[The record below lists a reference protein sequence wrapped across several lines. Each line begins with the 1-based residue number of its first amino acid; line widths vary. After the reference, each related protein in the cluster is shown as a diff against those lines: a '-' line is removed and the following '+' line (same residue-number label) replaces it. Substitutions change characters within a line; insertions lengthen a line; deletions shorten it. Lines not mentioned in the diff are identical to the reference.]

1 MAHDR
6 GPRPPAEAPA
16 TKLQSVHDQLKDL
29 IESLRE
35 QRERHAREAPVPQAP
50 AAAPAS
56 PASPSPEPAPE
67 VLDLQKRRL
76 AADLAEAHA
85 RIDRLAAEEARLRQ
99 KLAELD
105 REHRRLSDDYV
116 AVEEQNTELAS
127 LLVALERLHESADRR
142 DALAAVQEIV
152 VNLVGSEEL
161 GIYQLDTSGGLELA
175 HGFGLAEARPDRL
188 PPGAGTV
195 GRVAASGITY
205 VTGRG
210 EASEDPDL
218 TAAIP
223 LRAGGGRVAGVL
235 AIWRL
240 LGHKPSLTDLD
251 GRLFAM
257 LESHAGRWLASTA
270 PAAR

>member
-6 GPRPPAEAPA
+6 GTRPPAEAPGA
-16 TKLQSVHDQLKDL
+16 RLQSVHDQLKDL

-35 QRERHAREAPVPQAP
+35 QRERHAREAPLPQVP
-50 AAAPAS
+50 AAAPAPPGS
-56 PASPSPEPAPE
+56 PPPEAAPE
-67 VLDLQKRRL
+67 VLDLHRRRL
-76 AADLAEAHA
+76 VSDLAEART
-85 RIDRLAAEEARLRQ
+85 RIERLAGEEARLRQ

-127 LLVALERLHESADRR
+127 LFVALERLHGSADRR

-152 VNLVGSEEL
+152 VNMVGSEEL
-161 GIYQLDTSGGLELA
+161 GIYQVDTSGALELA
-175 HGFGLAEARPDRL
+175 HGFGLAEARPDRV

-195 GRVAASGITY
+195 GRVAASGITF

-210 EASEDPDL
+210 ETSEDPEL

-223 LRAGGGRVAGVL
+223 LRAGGRVAGVL

-251 GRLFAM
+251 GRIFAM
-257 LESHAGRWLASTA
+257 LENHAGRWLAPTA
-270 PAAR
+270 PAAG